1 MTSGGLDRRTAFGR
15 AAATYAARARLQQA
29 LAWRLAHH
37 CRGLALPAGP
47 VLDLGAGPGTLAG
60 ALQRQ
65 RPDLDPW
72 LVDDCA
78 PLLALAPAPA
88 ERRLLWD
95 LDRGLPPQARG
106 AALLMSSFALHWL
119 ADPVAQL
126 RHWLGCL
133 APGGW
138 LALAVPVA
146 GSFDGWRQAA
156 RRAGVACTALALP
169 DGDALRNAVEATVRP
184 SLDHRLRFTVGY
196 PSPLAFLRELRQLGV
211 QGQAAG
217 RLQAGAMRR
226 LLRHWPADA
235 RGRTLLTWELR
246 LLLAQ
251 RP

>member
-1 MTSGGLDRRTAFGR
+1 MTGSSLDRRTAFGQ
-15 AAATYAARARLQQA
+15 AAACYAARARLQQA

-37 CRGLALPAGP
+37 CRSLPLPPGP

-60 ALQRQ
+60 ALRRQ

-78 PLLALAPAPA
+78 PLLRLAAAPA
-88 ERRLLWD
+88 ERQLLWD
-95 LDRGLPPQARG
+95 LDQGLPPQAQG

-126 RHWLGCL
+126 QHWLGHL

-138 LALAVPVA
+138 LAVTVPVA

-169 DGDALRNAVEATVRP
+169 DGDALRMAVETTVRP
-184 SLDHRLRFTVGY
+184 TLDRRLRFTVGY
-196 PSPLAFLRELRQLGV
+196 PNPLAFLRELRQLGV
-211 QGQAAG
+211 QGQASG
-217 RLQAGAMRR
+217 RLRAGSMRR
-226 LLRHWPADA
+226 LLRHWPNDD

-246 LLLAQ
+246 LLLAC